1 MALHVYEKTGPATY
15 VQVSENDSKT
25 NPLTTT
31 HHGRDG
37 NTFEQRF
44 YVRSDNIART
54 NTQIQVL
61 VDDGTG
67 GAWIDIDPA
76 LPGASGWGIKLMGE
90 LPADRDATEEDW
102 GAINYGDPIDIP
114 DIVLDDAT
122 YVTFWYR
129 VESPRSIN
137 IGNKENIELYIASVE
152 V

>member
-15 VQVSENDSKT
+15 VQISEADAET
-25 NPLTTT
+25 NPLTST

-37 NTFEQRF
+37 DTFEQRF

-54 NTQIQVL
+54 DTNIQVL
-61 VDDGTG
+61 VDDGTA
-67 GAWIDIDPA
+67 GAWVDIDPG
-76 LPGASGWGIKLMGE
+76 LGGASGWGIKLMSE

-102 GAINYGDPIDIP
+102 AAINYGDPVDIP
-114 DIVLDDAT
+114 DIILDNTT

-129 VESPRSIN
+129 VESPRAID
-137 IGNKENIELYIASVE
+137 IGNKKNIELYIAYTE